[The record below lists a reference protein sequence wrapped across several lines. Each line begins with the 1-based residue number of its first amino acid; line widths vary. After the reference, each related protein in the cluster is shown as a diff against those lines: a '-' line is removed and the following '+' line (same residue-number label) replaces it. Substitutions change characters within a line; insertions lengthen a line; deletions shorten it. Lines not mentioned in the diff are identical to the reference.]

1 MTIQVAQL
9 TQARE
14 RLEQA
19 QARVTALEQQ
29 SAEGVAEAV
38 GRLPPMEQASLL
50 EALLLRERAAP
61 LLLSLPPHRGLAVMS
76 TLLGALPAKARD
88 LARSRAI
95 SADLR
100 RLRPCRSPPT
110 SLPALARL
118 WSAALPP
125 LPLLSRPAASRC
137 F

>member
-88 LARSRAI
+88 LAQSRLI
-95 SADLR
+95 SGASA
-100 RLRPCRSPPT
+100 P
-110 SLPALARL
+110 
-118 WSAALPP
+118 AALPP
-125 LPLLSRPAASRC
+125 PLSPLWRGSGPLL
-137 F
+137 